1 MDVSIK
7 VLRVKIIPIV
17 VCATLCFISACSEP
31 KQEPI
36 PVGIIAQDTMVQM
49 LTEIHLLESS
59 LSVRIADESSLK
71 NTRNAIKS
79 KIYSNYGVSKEQF
92 YKSYKYYAEKPVLID
107 SIYINVISEISKRQ
121 VEQTKKQD

>member
-79 KIYSNYGVSKEQF
+79 KIYLNFGVSKEQF

>member
-36 PVGIIAQDTMVQM
+36 PLGIIAQDTMVQM
-49 LTEIHLLESS
+49 LAEIHLLESS

-79 KIYSNYGVSKEQF
+79 KIYLNFGVSKEQF

>member
-59 LSVRIADESSLK
+59 LSIRIADESSLK

-79 KIYSNYGVSKEQF
+79 KIYLNFGVSKEQF

>member
-17 VCATLCFISACSEP
+17 FCTIFCFISACSEP

-36 PVGIIAQDTMVQM
+36 PLGIIAQDTMVQM
-49 LTEIHLLESS
+49 LAEIHLLESS

-79 KIYSNYGVSKEQF
+79 KIYLNFGVSKEQF